1 MPASTEDELLTLTS
15 AGSVALSR
23 RQSSSLR
30 FADRRKV
37 FLLCL
42 TLPAVV
48 YVVLVALWPLA
59 QGIWYSFFDY
69 NLLRGGGRRTF
80 VGLANYAELLT
91 DSTARRALINTFVFT
106 FAAVA
111 LEFAIGLGLAL
122 LLWRDGRFN
131 RICLAFLLIPVTI
144 TPVVVG
150 LIFRALLAVDYGF
163 FGYYLAEW
171 GISGPRGF
179 LASTTAALPVVILI
193 DVWEWTPL
201 VALILL
207 AGLKSLPGD
216 ILEAASADGATALQ
230 RFRMIVLPLLLP
242 TVFLAL
248 VLRVMDAFRV
258 FDIIFVTTGGG
269 PGEATNSLM
278 VFGVKQGLQFFNI
291 GFASAIGNVAILCIA
306 VLCAVFTLLIRR
318 ADVRANER

>member
-1 MPASTEDELLTLTS
+1 MATTSVGSIDFPQRKAS
-15 AGSVALSR
+15 G
-23 RQSSSLR
+23 LR
-30 FADRRKV
+30 FADRRKL
-37 FLLCL
+37 FLVALA
-42 TLPAVV
+42 LPAVI

-80 VGLANYAELLT
+80 VGLANYAELWT
-91 DSTARRALINTFVFT
+91 DSTARRALINTFIFT
-106 FAAVA
+106 FAAVTI
-111 LEFAIGLGLAL
+111 EFVFGLCLAL
-122 LLWRDGRFN
+122 LLWREGRFN

-179 LASTTAALPVVILI
+179 LASTTAAMPVVILI

-201 VALILL
+201 VTLILL

-216 ILEAASADGATALQ
+216 ILEAASADGATAVQ
-230 RFRMIVLPLLLP
+230 RFRLVVLPLLLP

-258 FDIIFVTTGGG
+258 FDTIFVTTGGG
-269 PGEATNSLM
+269 PGDTTNTLM
-278 VFGVKQGLQFFNI
+278 LYGVKQGLQFFNI
-291 GFASAIGNVAILCIA
+291 GFASAIGNVMILCIV
-306 VLCAVFTLLIRR
+306 VLCAAFTLLIRR
-318 ADVRANER
+318 ADVKANER

>member
-1 MPASTEDELLTLTS
+1 LTTTS
-15 AGSVALSR
+15 VGSIDLAPSR
-23 RQSSSLR
+23 TSGLR
-30 FADRRKV
+30 FSDRRKL
-37 FLLCL
+37 FLIALA
-42 TLPAVV
+42 LPAIL
-48 YVVLVALWPLA
+48 YVVLVAVWPLA

-80 VGLANYAELLT
+80 VGLDNYVALWA
-91 DSTARRALINTFVFT
+91 DATARRAVINTFLFT
-106 FAAVA
+106 FGAVT
-111 LEFAIGLGLAL
+111 LEFVIGLGLAL

-144 TPVVVG
+144 TPIVVG

-179 LASTTAALPVVILI
+179 LANTTTALPVVILI

-207 AGLKSLPGD
+207 AGLKSLPTD
-216 ILEAASADGATALQ
+216 ILEAAAADGATALQ
-230 RFRMIVLPLLLP
+230 RFRMVVLPLLLP

-269 PGEATNSLM
+269 PADATTSLM
-278 VFGVKQGLQFFNI
+278 LYGVKQGLEFFNI
-291 GFASAIGNVAILCIA
+291 GFASAIGNLTIFCIA
-306 VLCAVFTLLIRR
+306 LMCAVFTLLIRR

>member
-1 MPASTEDELLTLTS
+1 LATTS
-15 AGSVALSR
+15 VDQIAYSQRRAGG
-23 RQSSSLR
+23 LR
-30 FADRRKV
+30 FTDRRKL

-42 TLPAVV
+42 ALPAVV
-48 YVVLVALWPLA
+48 YVVLVAVWPLA

-80 VGLANYAELLT
+80 AGLDNYVELWT
-91 DSTARRALINTFVFT
+91 DRTARRAVLNTFIFT

-111 LEFAIGLGLAL
+111 LEFLVGLGLAL

-144 TPVVVG
+144 TPIVVG

-163 FGYYLAEW
+163 LGYYLAEW

-179 LASTTAALPVVILI
+179 LANTATALPVMILI

-207 AGLKSLPGD
+207 AGLKSLPTD
-216 ILEAASADGATALQ
+216 ILEAASADGATAWQ
-230 RFRMIVLPLLLP
+230 RFRLVVLPLLLP

-269 PGEATNSLM
+269 PADATTSLM
-278 VFGVKQGLQFFNI
+278 LYGVKQGLEFFNI
-291 GFASAIGNVAILCIA
+291 GFASAIGNLAILCIA
-306 VLCAVFTLLIRR
+306 LMCAAFTLLIRR